1 MTIYD
6 AWIKA
11 LKHTQIIHS
20 RVKSLCADADTV
32 MPYIFLSE
40 SSVNPGDTVVR
51 KGEVSIQKPSL
62 ILPPNIPQFEGFEFQ
77 DEEEQMNS
85 LPTSIANFFLV
96 RGVSIPSYHYNNKT
110 SVLDVFEGRLTKA
123 IAYYRDELRR
133 EENVS
138 TGLVAGPDDC
148 WQFSVLLYN
157 CAQVVKN
164 ADNDIQRLLDEFQDR
179 SGR

>member
-1 MTIYD
+1 MNIYD

-11 LKHTQIIHS
+11 LKHTQIICS
-20 RVKSLCADADTV
+20 RVKSLSVDRDTV

-40 SSVNPGDTVVR
+40 SGINHGDTVVR

-62 ILPPNIPQFEGFEFQ
+62 ILPPNIPQFEGFDFDGE
-77 DEEEQMNS
+77 DGMKS

-110 SVLDVFEGRLTKA
+110 NALDVFEGRLSKA

-133 EENVS
+133 QENVS
-138 TGLVAGPDDC
+138 TGLVVGPDDC

-164 ADNDIQRLLDEFQDR
+164 ADYDIQRLIDEFQDR
-179 SGR
+179 LDR